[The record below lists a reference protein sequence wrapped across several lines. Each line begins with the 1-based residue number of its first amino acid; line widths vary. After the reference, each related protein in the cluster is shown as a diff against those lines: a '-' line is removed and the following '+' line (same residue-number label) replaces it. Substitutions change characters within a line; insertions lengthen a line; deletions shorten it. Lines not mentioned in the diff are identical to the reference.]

1 MKKPELKA
9 ETCNITNDW
18 YVCFHYFGQGWEKI
32 RDFTHVWKTVC
43 MHAQVWSLFHVANQ
57 QSGRNQVVGCN
68 HNHHRKLQSASML
81 SDGNFYFIQPFYS
94 RLFLDYIRLIPS
106 SFLLRYN
113 DVIKNFRGVVTWPWG
128 LLKSITSSSRRKR
141 DG

>member
-1 MKKPELKA
+1 MKKPERKAKA
-9 ETCNITNDW
+9 ETCDNQMIGT
-18 YVCFHYFGQGWEKI
+18 YIFIILVIRVEKNCW
-32 RDFTHVWKTVC
+32 RSLTHVWKTVC

-81 SDGNFYFIQPFYS
+81 SDENFYSIQPFYS
-94 RLFLDYIRLIPS
+94 RIFLDYIRLIPS

-113 DVIKNFRGVVTWPWG
+113 
-128 LLKSITSSSRRKR
+128 
-141 DG
+141 